1 VHGIAESDPS
11 LRGMGT
17 TLTASAAPEEVTR
30 RLIDLADEGG
40 GPDNI
45 ICVVAD
51 VVDLNASA
59 DRP

>member
-1 VHGIAESDPS
+1 
-11 LRGMGT
+11 MGT